1 MINKTKLKKMDKG
14 TSAIERKVHRL
25 GRKVRLGAKIGTIL
39 IGIGLALW
47 LVTKFNSWSLT
58 HKIVWQ
64 SPIILRTFVYIED
77 VKPKVEKVKVIVTPT
92 PTPIPK
98 TERQI
103 IDKTKHAEVLW
114 KVYGLESTW
123 GANDYCRING
133 KGYGGFGVLDNESK
147 IVCYP
152 TFEKAI
158 KRAEYW
164 LVKAGIDKNLVA
176 ALCQYNL
183 GTPNLVNCA
192 YYQKYLTL

>member
-1 MINKTKLKKMDKG
+1 MITPLKLKKMEKK
-14 TSAIERKVHRL
+14 TTVLERKVYKL
-25 GRKVRLGAKIGTIL
+25 GRKVRLGAKIGVIL
-39 IGIGLALW
+39 LLIGLALW

-64 SPIILRTFVYIED
+64 SPIILRTFVYIEN
-77 VKPKVEKVKVIVTPT
+77 VKPEVEKVKVVVTPT
-92 PTPIPK
+92 PTSIPK
-98 TERQI
+98 TDRQV
-103 IDKTKHAEVLW
+103 IDDTKHAEVLW

-158 KRAEYW
+158 KRAEHW
-164 LVKAGIDKNLVA
+164 LVKAGIHKNLLP

-192 YYQKYLTL
+192 SY